1 MGEGVEEYKTTPAQE
16 NYIEA
21 IYRMSLKGSVRPST
35 LAECLGVKR
44 ASVSKFI
51 RTLVGKDLVL
61 HKSHGDITL
70 TDKGEELARAI
81 IRRDECLTRLLVE
94 VCGMTAERADP
105 EVHRLEHVISDE
117 VLLRLETLVEFA
129 CTSEAWLKRLHY
141 RIENA
146 WQENHMSQKS
156 TVGRSQIHQG
166 GASEKF
172 G

>member
-1 MGEGVEEYKTTPAQE
+1 MEEFKTTPAQE
-16 NYIEA
+16 NYIET
-21 IYRMSLKGSVRPST
+21 IYRMSAKQPVRPSG

-44 ASVSKFI
+44 ASVSKFV
-51 RTLVGKDLVL
+51 RTLVGKGLVL

-70 TDKGEELARAI
+70 TDKGKELALAI

-117 VLLRLETLVEFA
+117 VLLRLESLVEFA

-141 RIENA
+141 RIDKS
-146 WQENHMSQKS
+146 WQDYSSTQKS